1 MATGTISGA
10 ASGAM
15 MGMMTGTGAG
25 GAIVGGAIAG
35 TVSAVAGVQDA
46 LSNEKMRKYNIDF
59 TKDLQTLSLGNIQA
73 MPYSLSKV
81 SAFNNNNKIWPFIEN
96 YACTNEEY
104 SAVYNKILYN
114 GMTVNRV
121 GTIEDLLPN
130 VPFSIDYG
138 FFQTTPIR
146 LDNIAED
153 SHICNAIAAELAQG
167 VFIK

>member
-1 MATGTISGA
+1 MAGGMVGGGALGA
-10 ASGAM
+10 AGAVL
-15 MGMMTGTGAG
+15 GVGISAGAG
-25 GAIVGGAIAG
+25 IAD
-35 TVSAVAGVQDA
+35 VVM
-46 LSNEKMRKYNIDF
+46 NEKMRKYNIDF
-59 TKDLQTLSLGNIQA
+59 TKDLQELSLGNIKA

-81 SAFNNNNKIWPFIEN
+81 SAFNNNNKIFPFVEN

-104 SAVYNKILYN
+104 RAVYDKILYN

-121 GTIEDLLPN
+121 GTIADLLPN

-146 LDNIAED
+146 LNVADD
-153 SHICNAIAAELAQG
+153 SHICDAIATELAQG